1 MARGDRFVFAN
12 DPSDSDMDLGG
23 LLGTQTQTQT
33 QAQAQTQ
40 TQTQRRV
47 TDCVAVENSGVEMR
61 RLDPLAPYHSNASLS
76 ASVLTSTFFAKMTSK
91 LRDKLL
97 QTRIHVS
104 PLLMHR
110 PTKGGQIGRD
120 EYEHAFAVVT
130 ERDSADS
137 ADSAESPRVAGV
149 TVVLCALIE
158 VWAKRD
164 DADTLRRL
172 ICAYSSTGTLLR
184 GTPESGGSGAGRVL
198 FGRCLCGDTLVY
210 DEQMELMQYLRGEY
224 KTDSDRNALREVLSC
239 LHSDG
244 LVPAQAGLVKI
255 PPDADWAT
263 RSLAEPPVDLT
274 FVWGVMN
281 MTAYGGVG
289 RGRFV

>member
-1 MARGDRFVFAN
+1 
-12 DPSDSDMDLGG
+12 
-23 LLGTQTQTQT
+23 
-33 QAQAQTQ
+33 
-40 TQTQRRV
+40 
-47 TDCVAVENSGVEMR
+47 
-61 RLDPLAPYHSNASLS
+61 
-76 ASVLTSTFFAKMTSK
+76 MTSK

-110 PTKGGQIGRD
+110 PIKQGQSSVMRD

-130 ERDSADS
+130 ESGTAHS
-137 ADSAESPRVAGV
+137 SESPKVTAV

-164 DADTLRRL
+164 DADTLRRV

-184 GTPESGGSGAGRVL
+184 GTPESGSSGAGRVL
-198 FGRCLCGDTLVY
+198 LGRCLCGDTLVY
-210 DEQMELMQYLRGEY
+210 DEQMALMVYLRDQY
-224 KTDSDRNALREVLSC
+224 KTESDRQALYDVLAC
-239 LHSDG
+239 LHADG

-263 RSLAEPPVDLT
+263 RSLAEPPADVA
-274 FVWGVMN
+274 FVRRVMK
-281 MTAYGGVG
+281 MTAYG
-289 RGRFV
+289 RARRRFV